1 MENKLNETLIDLSVD
16 IYQKCPTLPNHP
28 PMVLSDYQTHKTIRE
43 AEGVKFSC
51 ASMYMSMGE
60 HTGTH
65 VDAFNHFDPDPNAQ
79 SIDQMPLE
87 NFYTDGI
94 CLDLSHKPLK
104 SNISIEDLENALS
117 KDNLEINKKILITDG
132 PIELSEEAAV
142 FGVYDPADYDF
153 NLNMW
158 SNTKAE
164 DVRASIKRLKKIK
177 LSKTS
182 NDILE
187 NILLKTMYD
196 LPSQENIKEV
206 IVDAA
211 SVKGQSQP
219 IIVHSESDDKSKPSK
234 TSAA

>member
-65 VDAFNHFDPDPNAQ
+65 VDAFNHFDPNPKAQ

-104 SNISIEDLENALS
+104 SDISIEDQYAHTNYFSGGNIWTNHWFTWSATANETGEKLQIRAHFDYKWE
-117 KDNLEINKKILITDG
+117 DGKIVIAQAFFSDRDYSR
-132 PIELSEEAAV
+132 IMEAAMPV
-142 FGVYDPADYDF
+142 
-153 NLNMW
+153 
-158 SNTKAE
+158 E
-164 DVRASIKRLKKIK
+164 
-177 LSKTS
+177 
-182 NDILE
+182 
-187 NILLKTMYD
+187 
-196 LPSQENIKEV
+196 
-206 IVDAA
+206 
-211 SVKGQSQP
+211 
-219 IIVHSESDDKSKPSK
+219 
-234 TSAA
+234 

>member
-65 VDAFNHFDPDPNAQ
+65 VDAFNHFDPNPNAQ
-79 SIDQMPLE
+79 SIDQMSLE

-117 KDNLEINKKILITDG
+117 KDNLEIKQNLQMNRFLVKSSNCNRIYNYTYEKNNSFWSC
-132 PIELSEEAAV
+132 LSQNLLGQEEQSLYA
-142 FGVYDPADYDF
+142 F
-153 NLNMW
+153 L
-158 SNTKAE
+158 
-164 DVRASIKRLKKIK
+164 
-177 LSKTS
+177 
-182 NDILE
+182 LE
-187 NILLKTMYD
+187 
-196 LPSQENIKEV
+196 
-206 IVDAA
+206 
-211 SVKGQSQP
+211 
-219 IIVHSESDDKSKPSK
+219 
-234 TSAA
+234 

>member
-65 VDAFNHFDPDPNAQ
+65 VDAFSHFDPNPDAQ
-79 SIDQMPLE
+79 SIDQMSLE

-104 SNISIEDLENALS
+104 SNISIEDLENAF
-117 KDNLEINKKILITDG
+117 KN
-132 PIELSEEAAV
+132 
-142 FGVYDPADYDF
+142 
-153 NLNMW
+153 
-158 SNTKAE
+158 
-164 DVRASIKRLKKIK
+164 
-177 LSKTS
+177 
-182 NDILE
+182 
-187 NILLKTMYD
+187 
-196 LPSQENIKEV
+196 
-206 IVDAA
+206 
-211 SVKGQSQP
+211 
-219 IIVHSESDDKSKPSK
+219 
-234 TSAA
+234 